1 MDITPEQ
8 LDALY
13 EREEPDVRICLH
25 DLRIVPVNTV
35 EGEHP
40 GTPGFIARM
49 VGHGADGEPMTIDF
63 ATSEL
68 TLIEVVNRCTQAGME
83 SLERRAVEFTL
94 RRETG
99 CFLDDLRTF
108 RSGQPGTGEKENGK

>member
-25 DLRIVPVNTV
+25 DLRIMPVNMI

-40 GTPGFIARM
+40 GTTGFIARM
-49 VGHGADGEPMTIDF
+49 VGHGADGEPVTIDF
-63 ATSEL
+63 VTSEL
-68 TLIEVVNRCTQAGME
+68 TLIEVVNRCTQAGMASME
-83 SLERRAVEFTL
+83 HRAVEFTL

-99 CFLDDLRTF
+99 SLLDDLRTF
-108 RSGQPGTGEKENGK
+108 LSGQPGTGEKENGK